1 MQGSIPMMR
10 VVNQPVS
17 MTGEDVAAD
26 SADEPRDEAEGG
38 DDASNNW
45 GKRHV
50 KNATRIVHYDRRDGA
65 GGDANGRNNAPD
77 QIKGIPK
84 SRCLRGPLFQLLRLC
99 LQSDFDQA
107 AVLLPGRYAD
117 RLA

>member
-1 MQGSIPMMR
+1 VLVEPKGESRLPLTYAERFAVNISDKIDPAVMQGSIPMMG
-10 VVNQPVS
+10 VLKQPVS

-50 KNATRIVHYDRRDGA
+50 KNTT
-65 GGDANGRNNAPD
+65 
-77 QIKGIPK
+77 
-84 SRCLRGPLFQLLRLC
+84 
-99 LQSDFDQA
+99 
-107 AVLLPGRYAD
+107 
-117 RLA
+117 